1 MPPGERPEAQL
12 KPNSSDTE
20 KAAAAAFNIGKP
32 QRDEGGWD
40 AVHFAIF
47 YRRPETLKF
56 LIMKCGMDCNSVD
69 ANGYT
74 ALHRIAYSGN
84 MECAHLVCAW
94 IHEKAEDKKDP
105 EVGRLA
111 VAQLLGY
118 RERREENGG
127 HVHTGKILGA
137 RDNRSKRT
145 ALERA
150 QLNSHHELIDY
161 WQHKFLHGA

>member
-1 MPPGERPEAQL
+1 MPKQTTPKHTPTQTMPLTRAL
-12 KPNSSDTE
+12 FR
-20 KAAAAAFNIGKP
+20 ACFNG
-32 QRDEGGWD
+32 DLTG
-40 AVHFAIF
+40 A
-47 YRRPETLKF
+47 RRLLAK
-56 LIMKCGMDCNSVD
+56 GASVD
-69 ANGYT
+69 LPDNNGYT

-94 IHEKAEDKKDP
+94 IHEKVEDKKDP